1 MLMFFKPETRLIGIP
16 ALILGALM
24 IASGYFVMRK
34 ISAIE
39 V

>member
-16 ALILGALM
+16 ALIFGGLM

-34 ISAIE
+34 IAAIE